1 MSAAAKLTSQNV
13 DIQSSLLG
21 IEKSVTKLEENEE
34 KVDCSKISMKF
45 YYWRIKNRGNF
56 VRFALEY
63 AGIKYDDIIEGKI
76 VKTKCICRG
85 AMEKH
90 DRRFDPFAPPLI
102 EHNGYIFSQTVPIQ
116 QYIAELS
123 GLRPKTAL
131 DNALCAMI
139 LENTNDLMI
148 ES

>member
-1 MSAAAKLTSQNV
+1 MEKTKEKLDKSTESKEKDESQ
-13 DIQSSLLG
+13 
-21 IEKSVTKLEENEE
+21 
-34 KVDCSKISMKF
+34 VDCSKISMKL

-56 VRFALEY
+56 VRFILEH
-63 AGIKYDDIIEGKI
+63 AGINYEDIIQGKI

-123 GLRPKTAL
+123 GLRPKTTL

-139 LENTNDLMI
+139 LENANDLMM
-148 ES
+148 ESLV